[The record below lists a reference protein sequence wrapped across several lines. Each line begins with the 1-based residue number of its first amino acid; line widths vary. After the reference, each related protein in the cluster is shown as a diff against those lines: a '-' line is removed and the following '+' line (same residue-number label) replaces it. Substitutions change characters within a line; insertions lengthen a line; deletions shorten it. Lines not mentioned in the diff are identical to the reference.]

1 MKRCPSCGTQY
12 TDETLRYC
20 LQDGTPL
27 EEDLGPASRGGETET
42 VISSRVRDRESP
54 ATRITREAA
63 IAPTKRRSGRTAM
76 IVALTA
82 LVTVIVLAVGGVGV
96 WLLSRRSDG
105 SETTRVNNSRP
116 ENAVVNTNSKPSP
129 TPTAS
134 ISPSPSASP
143 TPNPNTAQITRDVT
157 DQIES
162 WKENTENFDADGLM
176 LGYAERVDYFRTENA
191 SKQQVWQDKQ
201 RALEK
206 YDSIKF
212 DISNTRID
220 VDPSGE
226 TATAEFDKAWVFE
239 GETSSR
245 GKVRSQLKFRKFS
258 GRWLIT
264 SEKDLKVY

>member
-1 MKRCPSCGTQY
+1 MARAILILAVS
-12 TDETLRYC
+12 L
-20 LQDGTPL
+20 
-27 EEDLGPASRGGETET
+27 ASLT
-42 VISSRVRDRESP
+42 V
-54 ATRITREAA
+54 AA
-63 IAPTKRRSGRTAM
+63 WQPDAIQPRTAAP
-76 IVALTA
+76 VKVPFE
-82 LVTVIVLAVGGVGV
+82 LVTRHIVIKG
-96 WLLSRRSDG
+96 
-105 SETTRVNNSRP
+105 RVNNSRP
-116 ENAVVNTNSKPSP
+116 EDAFVNTNSKSSP
-129 TPTAS
+129 TPTPS

-143 TPNPNTAQITRDVT
+143 TPNPNTAQITRDVS

-212 DISNTRID
+212 DISNMKIN

-239 GETSSR
+239 GESSSR
-245 GKVRSQLKFRKFS
+245 GKARSQLKFRKFS